1 MVEIEPTVII
11 VQKLV
16 LCIRKQCDW
25 SYKPMIKLP
34 EAYIE
39 RMRDILGA
47 AADDFLNSYNQPKT
61 QGLRMNPLKIKI
73 TDANTQQLKE
83 AFHLEPIPWCSTG
96 FYYNETLS
104 RPGKHPYHAA
114 GLYYIQEPSAMSVVE
129 LLNPRPGEVVLDLAA
144 APGGKSTQIA
154 GKMQGKG
161 LLIANEIHP
170 VRAKIISENIERMGV
185 ANAVVTSCTPEQL
198 AHKFPAF
205 FDRIMLDAPCSG
217 EGMFRKDPDVIAEWS
232 PDHVTM
238 CAIRQMDIL
247 RQALLMLKPNG
258 QLAYSTC
265 TFSSEENEIVMA
277 GILKEFPQFEL
288 VQTERIWPHLSRG
301 EGHFAAILHKKAED
315 QKAPASQKRQM
326 INPEKRKN
334 LPKLVSEAWGLF
346 ESFAAIYTRGLELGL
361 GEPLLF
367 GDQLYWLPH
376 AVDCPFQADYLQGLK
391 ILRPGLHLGTIKKN
405 RLEPSHSLALALP
418 RQVLTNS
425 YNFSASSPEIMN
437 YLHGEAIQGENRHN
451 GWLLI
456 TIDGLALGWGKESN
470 GQIKNHYPKGLRW
483 LG

>member
-1 MVEIEPTVII
+1 MMT
-11 VQKLV
+11 
-16 LCIRKQCDW
+16 
-25 SYKPMIKLP
+25 KLP

-39 RMRDILGA
+39 RMRIILGET
-47 AADDFLNSYNQPKT
+47 ADDFLNSYNQPKT
-61 QGLRMNPLKIKI
+61 QGLRINPLKINSNEN
-73 TDANTQQLKE
+73 ATQQLIE
-83 AFHLEPIPWCSTG
+83 TFQLEPIPWCSTG
-96 FYYNETLS
+96 FYYDETLS

-129 LLNPRPGEVVLDLAA
+129 LLNPLPGDIVLDLAA
-144 APGGKSTQIA
+144 APGGKSTHIA

-170 VRAKIISENIERMGV
+170 ARAKIISENIERMGV
-185 ANAVVTSCTPEQL
+185 TNAIVTCCTPEQL

-205 FDRIMLDAPCSG
+205 FDKIMLDAPCSG
-217 EGMFRKDPDVIAEWS
+217 EGMFRKDPDAIAEWS

-265 TFSSEENEIVMA
+265 TFSREENEMVIA
-277 GILKEFPQFEL
+277 EILQEFPQFEL
-288 VQTERIWPHLSRG
+288 VRTERIWPHLARG
-301 EGHFAAILHKKAED
+301 EGHFAAILHKKVGD
-315 QKAPASQKRQM
+315 HDHPVSQKRPFDSQ
-326 INPEKRKN
+326 EKRKN

-346 ESFAAIYTRGLELGL
+346 ESFAATYIPGLQLEQ

-376 AVDCPFQADYLQGLK
+376 VVDCPFNADYLKGLK

-405 RLEPSHSLALALP
+405 RMEPTHSLALAIP
-418 RQVLTNS
+418 AQVITKS
-425 YNFSASSPEIMN
+425 YNFSATSPEIMN
-437 YLHGEAIQGENRHN
+437 YLHGEALQGDNRHN

-456 TIDGLALGWGKESN
+456 TIDGFALGWGKESN